1 MRAINQSAKL
11 TLVLNQPNCGID
23 FDFEI
28 TIKND
33 SGLKNILQDC
43 RNKGLTVVDLKT
55 DLNSWSIIEKFGNG
69 VSSAIESVI

>member
-1 MRAINQSAKL
+1 MSVINHSAKL

-55 DLNSWSIIEKFGNG
+55 DLNSWSIIEKFGND

>member
-55 DLNSWSIIEKFGNG
+55 DLNSWSIIEKFGND